1 MYLNRKELEKTELEY
16 KMLRFVYWVC
26 IILFLFISISI
37 TDASGN
43 DKTVNSSSVILVKD
57 KLLTVNVKDILLKK
71 VLIEIANQE
80 PITIVL
86 FAPAEELIVAAFS
99 GLPVEK
105 GLKRLLRDF
114 NYTFIYDN
122 SEKSKGSECKI
133 KEIAILS
140 RLGESQSRRAE
151 PMIISSEG
159 PTHESLSEDLRN
171 EDLDKSEEIESEF
184 IVDSVRD
191 MLQDEDA
198 EVRLMLVEE
207 IATIGGPTA
216 IQALQSALEDED
228 EEVRK
233 MAEEKLRQLKGE
245 LE

>member
-1 MYLNRKELEKTELEY
+1 
-16 KMLRFVYWVC
+16 MLKFVYLVF

-57 KLLTVNVKDILLKK
+57 KLLTVNVKDIPLKK
-71 VLIEIANQE
+71 VLMKIADQIPVKFDCFVSGE
-80 PITIVL
+80 G
-86 FAPAEELIVAAFS
+86 LIVADFS

-159 PTHESLSEDLRN
+159 PMHESLSEDLRT
-171 EDLDKSEEIESEF
+171 EDLDKPEEIESEF
-184 IVDSVRD
+184 IVASMRD

-198 EVRLMLVEE
+198 EVRLMIVEE
-207 IATIGGPTA
+207 IATIGGTTA
-216 IQALQSALEDED
+216 IQALEGALEDED
-228 EEVRK
+228 EDVKK
-233 MAEEKLRQLKGE
+233 MAAEKLRQLKEE
-245 LE
+245 LEEVKKGENRL

>member
-1 MYLNRKELEKTELEY
+1 
-16 KMLRFVYWVC
+16 MLRLVYREC

-37 TDASGN
+37 TAASGSE
-43 DKTVNSSSVILVKD
+43 KTVNPSSVIQVKD
-57 KLLTVNVKDILLKK
+57 KHLTVNVKDIPLKK
-71 VLIEIANQE
+71 ILIEIANQT
-80 PITIVL
+80 PMAIVL
-86 FAPAEELIVAAFS
+86 FTPAEELIVADFS
-99 GLPVEK
+99 GLPVKK

-114 NYTFIYDN
+114 NYTFIYDD
-122 SEKSKGSECKI
+122 SEKSKSSERKI
-133 KEIAILS
+133 KKIAILS
-140 RLGESQSRRAE
+140 RLGESQSKRAV
-151 PMIISSEG
+151 PMIISSEE
-159 PTHESLSEDLRN
+159 PSYEPLSEDLRN